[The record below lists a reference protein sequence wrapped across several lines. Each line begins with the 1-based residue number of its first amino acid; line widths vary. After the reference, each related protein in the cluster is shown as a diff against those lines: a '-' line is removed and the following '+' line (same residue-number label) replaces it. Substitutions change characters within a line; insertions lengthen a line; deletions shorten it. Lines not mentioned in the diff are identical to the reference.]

1 MVRFFIVLAVLCG
14 LSANAKAH
22 PHAWIDLE
30 TTVVFDDAGL
40 VKGLRVGW
48 LFDDFYSAFSL
59 DGVKPTQD
67 ALNILA
73 ETNLKN
79 LSEYDYF
86 TQITADGKKLAT
98 QKVTDYHTELR
109 GKRLWLE
116 FFVPLESGVDP
127 KKSKLTYA
135 VFDPT
140 YYVEILHAETGDPI
154 RLEGQAKGCGYRL
167 TPPQPPEDISLMAAA
182 MDQTQTAGDTI
193 GDYFAEH
200 VTLRCQ

>member
-1 MVRFFIVLAVLCG
+1 MVRFFIVLTVLLC
-14 LSANAKAH
+14 LSTNAKAH

-40 VKGLRVGW
+40 IKGLRVGW

-67 ALNILA
+67 AFNKLA

-79 LSEYDYF
+79 LSEYNYF

-98 QKVTDYHTELR
+98 QKVTEYNTELQ
-109 GKRLWLE
+109 GNRLWLE
-116 FFVPLESGVDP
+116 FFVPLVDPVDP
-127 KKSKLTYA
+127 KKVKITYA

-140 YYVEILHAETGDPI
+140 YYVEVLHAETGDPI
-154 RLEGQAKGCGYRL
+154 RLEGNTNGCGYRL
-167 TPPQPPEDISLMAAA
+167 IPPQPPEDISLMAAA